1 MSQEFNEHMAK
12 YKYNVKLLE
21 LKEVH
26 EIPLVWTEEEFRGL
40 LQHVEYDDV
49 QEIPTEEL
57 KDMACLA
64 LTDFEAEEAAV
75 KVLEYRL
82 GERLN
87 KGQRQNLAIEL
98 QEEKIW
104 EEYADLS
111 LHEEL
116 FHISCMLHWAFPKNF
131 REPDIAKVKLF
142 LTPLTQESKQNVA
155 SPTAAFL
162 TRVLND
168 GMDEHTLINRLF
180 DELVVANS
188 FPEAEDIIWQF
199 EAHGVT
205 ENSNE
210 NTITIYTSWNWVED
224 LKGIPEWESTA
235 FADGQLD

>member
-1 MSQEFNEHMAK
+1 MVK
-12 YKYNVKLLE
+12 LKYNVKITE

-40 LQHVEYDDV
+40 LQHVEYDDA

-64 LTDFEAEEAAV
+64 LTDFEVEEAAV

-82 GERLN
+82 ADRLN

-116 FHISCMLHWAFPKNF
+116 FHVSCMLYWAFPKNF
-131 REPDIAKVKLF
+131 REPDIARLKIAI
-142 LTPLTQESKQNVA
+142 TALTQESAHNVA
-155 SPTAAFL
+155 KPTASFL

-168 GMDEHTLINRLF
+168 GMDVHNIINRLF
-180 DELVVANS
+180 DESMAANS
-188 FPEAEDIIWQF
+188 FPEAEHIIWQF
-199 EAHGVT
+199 EALGT
-205 ENSNE
+205 KENPSE

-224 LKGIPEWESTA
+224 LKGISEWESTA
-235 FADGQLD
+235 FTDGQLE